1 MSYPIAEMMER
12 FFASLVDEETGEV
25 TMSEEEMQTAL
36 DALQMEFDDK
46 IVELR
51 NEVINLTAEA
61 EALKAEKAK
70 LDARKKV
77 AENGAERAKRFLAY
91 LLKGEKFEKG
101 VCKISYRRSEGI
113 VIEDRSQLVEWAKQN
128 ATEYLKEPKLRDG
141 DIKNA
146 IKKGT
151 AIPFAHIEDRRS
163 IQVK

>member
-1 MSYPIAEMMER
+1 MIYPIAEMMER
-12 FFASLVDEETGEV
+12 FFASLVNEETGEV

-101 VCKISYRRSEGI
+101 VCKISYRKSEEVVYDDDFI
-113 VIEDRSQLVEWAKQN
+113 EWAYENNPGLLKIVPEVRKQDVKNALKSGQAIEHCYIKQN
-128 ATEYLKEPKLRDG
+128 S
-141 DIKNA
+141 N
-146 IKKGT
+146 
-151 AIPFAHIEDRRS
+151 